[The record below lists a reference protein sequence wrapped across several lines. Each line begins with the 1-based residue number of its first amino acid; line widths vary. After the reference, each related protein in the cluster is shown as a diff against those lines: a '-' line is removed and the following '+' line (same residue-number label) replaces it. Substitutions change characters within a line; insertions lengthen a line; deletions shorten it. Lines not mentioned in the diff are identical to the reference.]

1 VDDPAGRLG
10 VHPRDQWAGA
20 MTCCAHAPHCDY
32 CNEPGAWP
40 EDEYG
45 ERECPACLERRETAA
60 SERAFERQF
69 TRYWEGM

>member
-1 VDDPAGRLG
+1 
-10 VHPRDQWAGA
+10 